1 MTTSAFPTDA
11 TPAELLYPDM
21 AQELA
26 TTRKMIALV
35 PDGAGDFRPH
45 EKSMTLGAL
54 ATHLAELPSF
64 GTLLLTTKEL
74 DFATAGWPAK
84 TFTANAE
91 RLAEF
96 DKNAAGLMSAVEGAS
111 WELLDERWVMRAGD
125 VVYVDDKKAKLV
137 RSFALSHMAHHRA
150 QLGVYLRMTG
160 VAIPGSYGPS
170 ADEK

>member
-1 MTTSAFPTDA
+1 MTTSAFPTNA

-26 TTRKMIALV
+26 ATRKMIALV
-35 PDGAGDFRPH
+35 PDGDGEFKPH
-45 EKSMTLGAL
+45 EKSMSLGAL

-64 GTLLLTTKEL
+64 GTLLLTTTEL
-74 DFATAGWPAK
+74 DFATAGWPSK
-84 TFTANAE
+84 KFTANAE

-96 DKNAAGLMSAVEGAS
+96 DRNAAAMTSAVESAG
-111 WELLDERWVMRAGD
+111 WEQLDERWVMRAGD
-125 VVYVDDKKAKLV
+125 VVYVDEKKGKLV

-160 VAIPGSYGPS
+160 VAIPGTYGPS
-170 ADEK
+170 ADEM